1 MNLSRNGRPLRVCVC
16 TSLAAAAEPR
26 APRHAAT
33 LAALPEV
40 GSVVLVDCAPV
51 GADRRPVQALM
62 GQEKLTWVTH
72 AFATRTAAPVR
83 LAAQRL
89 RQQME
94 RWCFQATGRVAAG
107 ALSTRAYGLERALSR
122 AAADVYLAHNIE
134 TLLPAARAAQRRG
147 ALLMFDSM
155 EFHSDMGDGQTAV
168 ERALVQAVE
177 REWLPRSALVLASSD
192 QVADALVAEYGIA
205 RPVALY
211 NTPPRVAAL
220 PPRTVG
226 TFALYWRNAVVGL
239 GQRGLEDALL
249 ALQKLPAEIELHLQG
264 RLPEDG
270 GQALRARI
278 AELGLGERVGI
289 HPPYAP
295 EAAVPEAAR
304 HTVGLCLERRGVR
317 NHDLTVSNK
326 LFDYHMAGLAVIVS
340 DLPGLRSVVERSGGG
355 MWFEPGSV
363 EDLAAKIRLLYED
376 EALLRRLAAQAR
388 EFALREGNR
397 EREME
402 KFTVAF
408 MDALAGQKRN

>member
-1 MNLSRNGRPLRVCVC
+1 MNLARNGRPLRVCVC
-16 TSLAAAAEPR
+16 TSLAGAAEPR

-33 LAALPEV
+33 LAELPEV
-40 GSVVLVDCAPV
+40 GSVVFVDCAPA
-51 GADRRPVQALM
+51 GAERRPVLALAVQ
-62 GQEKLTWVTH
+62 GKLTWVTH
-72 AFATRTAAPVR
+72 AFATRATAPAQ

-89 RQQME
+89 RQQVE
-94 RWCFQATGRVAAG
+94 RWGFQATGQVVAG
-107 ALSTRAYGLERALSR
+107 ALSTRAYGLERVLSR

-134 TLLPAARAAQRRG
+134 TLLPAARAAQQHG

-192 QVADALVAEYGIA
+192 QVAEALAAEYGIA

-211 NTPPRVAAL
+211 NTPPRVAEL
-220 PPRTVG
+220 PGRAANV
-226 TFALYWRNAVVGL
+226 FALYWRNAVVGL

-249 ALQKLPAEIELHLQG
+249 ALQQLPAEIELHLQG

-270 GQALRARI
+270 GRALRARI
-278 AELGLGERVGI
+278 AELGLGERVVI

-295 EAAVPEAAR
+295 EAAVAEAAR

-355 MWFEPGSV
+355 MWFKPGSV
-363 EDLAAKIRLLYED
+363 EDLAEKIRQLHGD
-376 EALLRRLAAQAR
+376 PALRAHLAARAR
-388 EFALREGNR
+388 AFALREGNR
-397 EREME
+397 AREME
-402 KFTVAF
+402 KFSAAF
-408 MDALAGQKRN
+408 STALTGTRHH